1 MSEIKKVRYTHDAII
16 DMIIAT
22 PEITQRELSRQFG
35 FTEAWMSIIINSDAF
50 QERLA
55 ERKGVLVDPK
65 ITASIEAR
73 VDALAKRA
81 LDRLMDRVEAKNG
94 IGMRDADLIAAA
106 KLGVGNRNIAPP
118 PPPPQHNLY
127 VVQIPMPAT
136 SAQEWMATRSK
147 IPTSQ
152 DVSPNADGIY
162 SVGGQ

>member
-16 DMIIAT
+16 DTIIVDPA
-22 PEITQRELSRQFG
+22 ISQRDLARQFG
-35 FTEAWMSIIINSDAF
+35 FTEAWMSIIINSLSF

-55 ERKGVLVDPK
+55 ERKGELVDPK

-94 IGMRDADLIAAA
+94 IGMKDSDLIAAA

-127 VVQIPMPAT
+127 VVQIPMPAAT
-136 SAQEWMATRSK
+136 PQEWMATRSK

-152 DVSPNADGIY
+152 EVSQNPDGVY